1 MGLKFEEGVV
11 DALLQDILGEPAAL
25 PLLQFTLLKLW
36 ENRERNRVTWEACR
50 RLGGGRQALARSAD
64 EFIEARKQR

>member
-1 MGLKFEEGVV
+1 MKFEEGVV

-36 ENRERNRVTWEACR
+36 ENREHNRVTWEAYR
-50 RLGGGRQALARSAD
+50 RLGGGRLALTRSAD
-64 EFIEARKQR
+64 IFYNSLIP